1 MSKKNFIIFGNTGFV
16 GKNLEKYI
24 KLKYKN
30 NFIYGFGSKKIDLTK
45 RKDAIKLRRHI
56 NSNSIIFFL
65 SFNKNQAN
73 SSILDFEK
81 NYMMIKNF
89 FELVKT
95 KKPKK
100 IIFFSTQSI
109 YGEDTHNTNTT
120 ERTTPDPSSYYGIAK
135 YTAERLLLKIANEK
149 KLPLIIVRTPRI
161 YGPGDTPKNYG
172 PTKFIYHFVKN
183 IPLTMWGDGMEKRDY
198 IHISDVVKILDKLIK
213 ISFTGEINICS
224 GKSYSFKKLIQII
237 QKLMKKTIVIKRKK
251 RNRLK
256 VDQIMKN
263 NFLIKIIGNYR
274 FININQG
281 INEMIKY
288 IK

>member
-135 YTAERLLLKIANEK
+135 YTAERLLLERQEFMVLVIHQKIMVQQSLYIILLKTYLLQCGEMAWK
-149 KLPLIIVRTPRI
+149 KEIIST
-161 YGPGDTPKNYG
+161 
-172 PTKFIYHFVKN
+172 
-183 IPLTMWGDGMEKRDY
+183 
-198 IHISDVVKILDKLIK
+198 
-213 ISFTGEINICS
+213 
-224 GKSYSFKKLIQII
+224 
-237 QKLMKKTIVIKRKK
+237 
-251 RNRLK
+251 
-256 VDQIMKN
+256 
-263 NFLIKIIGNYR
+263 
-274 FININQG
+274 
-281 INEMIKY
+281 
-288 IK
+288 